1 MCDRRGSRSCT
12 GGAATATSPTAL
24 KRPCMM
30 GPQRQWT
37 ATAACARYFTARS
50 HRWSRRQ
57 CQRYA
62 RRPSTCLTVFGG
74 GEVIDYRLLGPF
86 AAASCG
92 PALDV
97 GVLKQRAL
105 LAILLLHA
113 NQAVHRDVLIDQLW
127 GEHPP
132 AGADHA
138 VGVYIWRLRKTL
150 DPVAGSPC
158 VLTRAGGYLLQVT
171 PEQVDVAR
179 FGRLAEDGHRSLAA
193 GDATR
198 AAGQLR
204 EALALWRGS
213 PLADFKDE
221 AFAQAEITRLEKL
234 RAEVVEDRIEA
245 DLALGQHARVVSELE
260 AVVAAHPLRERPY
273 QQLMIALYRCGRQ
286 AEALAV
292 YQSARRVLVDELGI
306 EPGPG
311 LKRIER
317 AILQQDVSLDPPARR
332 PGLPAGAPA
341 AGERPPQGSVAH
353 RARLL
358 AVAGAALA
366 VILALLTRGSSGQR
380 GSSAPLTAGPDTV
393 GVIDGSRGLLSE
405 VVTGVGRPGG

>member
-1 MCDRRGSRSCT
+1 SCVTGGSR
-12 GGAATATSPTAL
+12 
-24 KRPCMM
+24 
-30 GPQRQWT
+30 
-37 ATAACARYFTARS
+37 ACARVAAAAAAPMGDWGRGRVGAPRRRAVPAASARGLHPPS
-50 HRWSRRQ
+50 HPWAKPQIPAHPRR
-57 CQRYA
+57 A
-62 RRPSTCLTVFGG
+62 SAGLDLAGG
-74 GEVIDYRLLGPF
+74 GGGVGCSPLGPF
-86 AAASCG
+86 EVASDG
-92 PALDV
+92 HVLDV
-97 GVLKQRAL
+97 GGLKQRAL

-171 PEQVDVAR
+171 PEQADVAR
-179 FGRLAEDGHRSLAA
+179 FGRLAEDGHRCLAA
-193 GDATR
+193 GDASR

-221 AFAQAEITRLEKL
+221 TFAQAEITRLEKL

-273 QQLMIALYRCGRQ
+273 QQLMIALY
-286 AEALAV
+286 
-292 YQSARRVLVDELGI
+292 
-306 EPGPG
+306 
-311 LKRIER
+311 
-317 AILQQDVSLDPPARR
+317 
-332 PGLPAGAPA
+332 
-341 AGERPPQGSVAH
+341 
-353 RARLL
+353 
-358 AVAGAALA
+358 
-366 VILALLTRGSSGQR
+366 
-380 GSSAPLTAGPDTV
+380 
-393 GVIDGSRGLLSE
+393 
-405 VVTGVGRPGG
+405 